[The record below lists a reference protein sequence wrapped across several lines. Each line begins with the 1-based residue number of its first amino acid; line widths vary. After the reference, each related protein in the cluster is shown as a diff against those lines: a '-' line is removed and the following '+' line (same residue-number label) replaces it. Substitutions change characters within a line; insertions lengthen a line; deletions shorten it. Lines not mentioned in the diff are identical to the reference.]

1 VFLQKSASFAKN
13 RHFRKNWSF
22 LQKRLK
28 IGVFCKNHKEAEKF
42 AKIEK
47 KSFLQNL
54 IFGRGPGEFC
64 KNPIGLSQKLCFL
77 TQNPIFKHFC
87 EIGNLQNF

>member
-1 VFLQKSASFAKN
+1 
-13 RHFRKNWSF
+13 

-64 KNPIGLSQKLCFL
+64 ENPIGLSQKLCFL